1 MNTLPLQPWYRHR
14 WPWLL
19 MIGPACAV
27 LGGVATFWLALISD
41 DGLVAEDYYK
51 QGMAINRTLLRERAA
66 QQLGLHAT
74 VQIVEDRVKVA
85 LVSDRGATLPPA
97 LRLRV
102 VHPTRAM
109 SDAKV
114 ELHRDARGAYTGIA
128 TGAVGK
134 PGSRTLILED
144 AGQTWRLTGALDS
157 ERTQRGELRPNP

>member
-27 LGGVATFWLALISD
+27 LGGVATLWLALISD

-51 QGMAINRTLLRERAA
+51 QGMAINRTLSRERAA
-66 QQLGLHAT
+66 QQLGLHAA
-74 VQIVEDRVKVA
+74 VRIDEDRVQVA
-85 LVSDRGATLPPA
+85 LTSARGAALPPA

-109 SDAKV
+109 SDQNI
-114 ELHRDARGAYTGIA
+114 ELQRDAQGAYTGIA
-128 TGAVGK
+128 SAPSAAPGA
-134 PGSRTLILED
+134 RTLILED
-144 AGQTWRLTGALDS
+144 AGQTWRLTGALGS
-157 ERTQRGELRPNP
+157 QRPQRSELRPNI